1 MNDSHVSLIW
11 QDEFNQPAGSGPDS
25 AKWVYDLGNDGWGN
39 KELQCYT
46 DSRENSF
53 VVDDPEATGGK
64 ALVLKAICHSPGV
77 YTSARLKTL
86 GKFQAKFGRIE
97 ARLKLPRGQGIWPA
111 FWMLGSEIATVPWPA
126 CGEIDV
132 VELIGHQPGTLYG
145 TLHGP
150 GYSAQHGLTKS
161 TVLAD
166 GAEFSQAYHVFAVE
180 WRPGCIEWLLDG
192 QAYHRRTPADLPEG
206 TRWVFDDV
214 SCFLLLNLAVG
225 GVWPG
230 YPDATTQFPQE
241 YRVDYVRVSA
251 LSGV

>member
-1 MNDSHVSLIW
+1 MNDFHVSLIW
-11 QDEFNQPAGSGPDS
+11 QDEFNQPSGTGPNP
-25 AKWVYDLGNDGWGN
+25 AKWVHDLGSDGWGN
-39 KELQCYT
+39 KELQRYT
-46 DSRENSF
+46 DSRENSC

-64 ALVLKAICHSPGV
+64 ALAIKAVCTAPGV

-86 GKFQAKFGRIE
+86 GKFSAKFGRIE

-111 FWMLGSEIATVPWPA
+111 FWMLGDQIATVPWPA

-161 TVLAD
+161 TVLPD

-180 WRPGCIEWLLDG
+180 WRPGRIDWLLDG
-192 QAYHRRTPADLPEG
+192 RRYHTRTLADLPAG
-206 TRWVFDDV
+206 ARWVFDDV

-230 YPDATTQFPQE
+230 YPDATTVFPQE
-241 YRVDYVRVSA
+241 YRIDYVRVYA
-251 LSGV
+251 LSDA